1 MTFVAF
7 PWHNHHSLWLQY
19 KTSFSVSFVRSS
31 HIYSCVTQ
39 SHVLVDSPFVQFN
52 SSFEHHQTNLG
63 HLMHNESRGAEH
75 LAIYI
80 MSQPPGHLQ
89 TTKNLLCNILSS
101 FLMALRVKGFKHHH
115 FGIRRASIDHKRPIK
130 SIKPFP
136 LSLFSRNNSFWY
148 LFYAVLLRWSSC
160 VY

>member
-1 MTFVAF
+1 MTSSSLTLTSVQDIILSLICPKF
-7 PWHNHHSLWLQY
+7 PYILMCNS
-19 KTSFSVSFVRSS
+19 
-31 HIYSCVTQ
+31 IPCAI
-39 SHVLVDSPFVQFN
+39 VQFN

-80 MSQPPGHLQ
+80 ISQPPGHLQ

-115 FGIRRASIDHKRPIK
+115 FGIRRESIDHKRPIK

-136 LSLFSRNNSFWY
+136 LSLFSRNNSF
-148 LFYAVLLRWSSC
+148 
-160 VY
+160 